1 MGAVHSS
8 SKCPFILYSKQIKH
22 QAITMAPVEI
32 DHDPK
37 SIIAPVKNM
46 KVVDKAMSLPLVSS
60 AYSEVSRV
68 TSPYM
73 ESTMNK
79 VSPVVE
85 NTLGMVSPV
94 VDSVK
99 TKVEEQIL
107 PHIPA
112 KVSEALLSVQEAAV
126 GQVTTAV
133 EKADTI
139 ACGGIDQLT
148 EKVPQLKDATP
159 KLIEE
164 TKTSLTSFVIRWSE
178 YFASFSAAL
187 VLLKVMDASLDRV
200 ETALEK
206 IGSDNAKTLS
216 SMVQMMHSTANTL
229 RLGAVKSAGT
239 PLAQKIEESSVI
251 VAMGEVSRY
260 GLHGLLER
268 LGLVSRAV
276 TEAEE
281 EGEVEGMATSQETKE
296 TTAEISSVKKSKP
309 EATSETLT
317 VTKSHPVSQA
327 AKSEIVEE
335 ALDVASEVTKL
346 EEASK
351 ISPKEKNVTK
361 ISPKKTRKTPSP
373 LDQFFK

>member
-1 MGAVHSS
+1 M
-8 SKCPFILYSKQIKH
+8 
-22 QAITMAPVEI
+22 
-32 DHDPK
+32 
-37 SIIAPVKNM
+37 
-46 KVVDKAMSLPLVSS
+46 
-60 AYSEVSRV
+60 
-68 TSPYM
+68 
-73 ESTMNK
+73 
-79 VSPVVE
+79 
-85 NTLGMVSPV
+85 
-94 VDSVK
+94 
-99 TKVEEQIL
+99 
-107 PHIPA
+107 
-112 KVSEALLSVQEAAV
+112 
-126 GQVTTAV
+126 
-133 EKADTI
+133 
-139 ACGGIDQLT
+139 
-148 EKVPQLKDATP
+148 
-159 KLIEE
+159 
-164 TKTSLTSFVIRWSE
+164 IRWSE

-276 TEAEE
+276 TEVTEVTEAEE

-296 TTAEISSVKKSKP
+296 TTAEISSVK
-309 EATSETLT
+309 A

-335 ALDVASEVTKL
+335 AFDVASEVTKL

-351 ISPKEKNVTK
+351 VLPKEKNATK

>member
-1 MGAVHSS
+1 M
-8 SKCPFILYSKQIKH
+8 
-22 QAITMAPVEI
+22 
-32 DHDPK
+32 
-37 SIIAPVKNM
+37 
-46 KVVDKAMSLPLVSS
+46 
-60 AYSEVSRV
+60 
-68 TSPYM
+68 
-73 ESTMNK
+73 
-79 VSPVVE
+79 
-85 NTLGMVSPV
+85 
-94 VDSVK
+94 
-99 TKVEEQIL
+99 
-107 PHIPA
+107 
-112 KVSEALLSVQEAAV
+112 
-126 GQVTTAV
+126 
-133 EKADTI
+133 
-139 ACGGIDQLT
+139 
-148 EKVPQLKDATP
+148 
-159 KLIEE
+159 
-164 TKTSLTSFVIRWSE
+164 IRWSE

-276 TEAEE
+276 TEVTEAEE

-296 TTAEISSVKKSKP
+296 TTAEISSVK
-309 EATSETLT
+309 A

-335 ALDVASEVTKL
+335 AFDVASEVTKL

-351 ISPKEKNVTK
+351 ISPKEKNATK

>member
-1 MGAVHSS
+1 M
-8 SKCPFILYSKQIKH
+8 
-22 QAITMAPVEI
+22 
-32 DHDPK
+32 
-37 SIIAPVKNM
+37 
-46 KVVDKAMSLPLVSS
+46 
-60 AYSEVSRV
+60 
-68 TSPYM
+68 
-73 ESTMNK
+73 
-79 VSPVVE
+79 
-85 NTLGMVSPV
+85 
-94 VDSVK
+94 
-99 TKVEEQIL
+99 
-107 PHIPA
+107 
-112 KVSEALLSVQEAAV
+112 
-126 GQVTTAV
+126 
-133 EKADTI
+133 
-139 ACGGIDQLT
+139 
-148 EKVPQLKDATP
+148 
-159 KLIEE
+159 
-164 TKTSLTSFVIRWSE
+164 IRWSE

-268 LGLVSRAV
+268 LGLVSRAATEV

-296 TTAEISSVKKSKP
+296 TTAEISSVK
-309 EATSETLT
+309 A

-335 ALDVASEVTKL
+335 AFDVASEVTKL

-351 ISPKEKNVTK
+351 ILPKEKNATK

>member
-1 MGAVHSS
+1 VFYQIR
-8 SKCPFILYSKQIKH
+8 SKLINKK
-22 QAITMAPVEI
+22 MAPVEI

-276 TEAEE
+276 TEVTEVTEAEE

-335 ALDVASEVTKL
+335 AFDVASEVTKL

>member
-1 MGAVHSS
+1 MGIHSVTRPS
-8 SKCPFILYSKQIKH
+8 QRRPRRNK
-22 QAITMAPVEI
+22 MAPVEI
-32 DHDPK
+32 DHIPRSF
-37 SIIAPVKNM
+37 SIENLNLKA
-46 KVVDKAMSLPLVSS
+46 VDKAMELPLVNS
-60 AYSEVSRV
+60 AYTEVTRIA
-68 TSPYM
+68 SPITPYV
-73 ESTMNK
+73 EST
-79 VSPVVE
+79 
-85 NTLGMVSPV
+85 L
-94 VDSVK
+94 
-99 TKVEEQIL
+99 TKVTPMVEAGYQTIKTQVEEKVV
-107 PHIPA
+107 PHIPTTISDSVTKNMNATLETVFAA
-112 KVSEALLSVQEAAV
+112 KETVDSY
-126 GQVTTAV
+126 
-133 EKADTI
+133 
-139 ACGGIDQLT
+139 ACSGIDQLT

-276 TEAEE
+276 TEVTEVTEAEE
-281 EGEVEGMATSQETKE
+281 EGEVEGMATSQETK
-296 TTAEISSVKKSKP
+296 
-309 EATSETLT
+309 
-317 VTKSHPVSQA
+317 
-327 AKSEIVEE
+327 
-335 ALDVASEVTKL
+335 
-346 EEASK
+346 
-351 ISPKEKNVTK
+351 
-361 ISPKKTRKTPSP
+361 
-373 LDQFFK
+373 

>member
-1 MGAVHSS
+1 M
-8 SKCPFILYSKQIKH
+8 
-22 QAITMAPVEI
+22 
-32 DHDPK
+32 
-37 SIIAPVKNM
+37 
-46 KVVDKAMSLPLVSS
+46 
-60 AYSEVSRV
+60 
-68 TSPYM
+68 
-73 ESTMNK
+73 
-79 VSPVVE
+79 
-85 NTLGMVSPV
+85 
-94 VDSVK
+94 
-99 TKVEEQIL
+99 
-107 PHIPA
+107 
-112 KVSEALLSVQEAAV
+112 
-126 GQVTTAV
+126 
-133 EKADTI
+133 
-139 ACGGIDQLT
+139 
-148 EKVPQLKDATP
+148 
-159 KLIEE
+159 
-164 TKTSLTSFVIRWSE
+164 IRWSE

-276 TEAEE
+276 TEVTEAEE
-281 EGEVEGMATSQETKE
+281 EGEVEGMATSQKTKE
-296 TTAEISSVKKSKP
+296 TTAEISSVK
-309 EATSETLT
+309 A

-335 ALDVASEVTKL
+335 AFDVASEVTKL

-351 ISPKEKNVTK
+351 ILPKEKNATK